1 MSKLS
6 CFKKISIYNDQIT
19 EEENPTTD
27 KIQYLEKDN
36 SIEFKNILFSRLTK
50 EKSLLKDL
58 LFLFD
63 PQETPSIVS
72 SFYYK
77 NNYFSIISYKN
88 EKLIQYVHKKNGIQC
103 YYYKSK
109 LKEEKKNESNYI
121 LKEKPS
127 LEKKEIVEEKPT
139 VEEKEIVEEKP
150 NVEEKEK
157 VEEKPTVEE
166 KEKVEE
172 KHTIEEK
179 EKVEEKPTVEEKEK
193 VEEKPTVEEKEIVKE
208 KPSLEKK
215 EKVEEKP
222 SLEKKEKV
230 EEKHTVVQPLDI
242 KSDKEMKQ
250 YVQKIVHKT
259 VKNKINDFLFPVE
272 EENEKYN
279 EKFLKIIAQNL
290 DNGKGIFF
298 HPNGKKKYE
307 GTFKNGK
314 LEGKGKY
321 YFSNEKLRYEGAFK
335 NGLYEGKGTE
345 YYGNNIKYSGQFK
358 EGKKYGKGCIYKD
371 GILLFEGKWI
381 I

>member
-19 EEENPTTD
+19 EEENPITD
-27 KIQYLEKDN
+27 QIQYLEKDN
-36 SIEFKNILFSRLTK
+36 SIEFKNILFSPLTK

-63 PQETPSIVS
+63 PRETPSIVS

-88 EKLIQYVHKKNGIQC
+88 EKFIQYVHKKNGIQC

-127 LEKKEIVEEKPT
+127 LEKKVIVEEKPT
-139 VEEKEIVEEKP
+139 VEEKVEEVP
-150 NVEEKEK
+150 TVEEK

-166 KEKVEE
+166 KVEEKLTVEEKVEEVPTVEDKVEEKLTVEEKVEE
-172 KHTIEEK
+172 KLTVE
-179 EKVEEKPTVEEKEK
+179 EKVEEKPTM
-193 VEEKPTVEEKEIVKE
+193 EEKEIVKE
-208 KPSLEKK
+208 KP
-215 EKVEEKP
+215 
-222 SLEKKEKV
+222 
-230 EEKHTVVQPLDI
+230 TVVQPLDI

-321 YFSNEKLRYEGAFK
+321 YFSNEKLRYEGTFK

-371 GILLFEGKWI
+371 GILLFEGKWTI
-381 I
+381 